1 MVLRAIVTE
10 QAMEEAVQFMVK
22 EKPEAKAGFINS

>member
-10 QAMEEAVQFMVK
+10 QAMEEVTQFLVQKKPAVDT
-22 EKPEAKAGFINS
+22 GFINL